1 MIPCFFSCNFQQS
14 DFILFLSKPDLS
26 GKILIFFVL
35 VGLYSYLIWS
45 DSFVSA
51 DRITEL
57 KPFQRIN
64 HFPGMVEVTRKD
76 CLARNMM
83 K

>member
-1 MIPCFFSCNFQQS
+1 MVVKCF
-14 DFILFLSKPDLS
+14 
-26 GKILIFFVL
+26 
-35 VGLYSYLIWS
+35 LYVVCRYLIWN

-51 DRITEL
+51 ERINEL

-64 HFPGMVEVTRKD
+64 HFPGMGEITRKD
-76 CLARNMM
+76 CLARNMF